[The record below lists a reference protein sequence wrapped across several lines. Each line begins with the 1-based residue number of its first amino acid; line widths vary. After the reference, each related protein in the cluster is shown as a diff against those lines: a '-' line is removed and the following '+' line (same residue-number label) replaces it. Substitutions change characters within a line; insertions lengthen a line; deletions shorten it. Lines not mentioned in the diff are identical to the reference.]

1 MLPSVMP
8 MTDNEQVTN
17 TAVTSTEVTST
28 EMPSAEFA
36 CEQTLDASAVF
47 IGLVNP
53 KTPVNVGGIMR
64 ASGCYGVDGV
74 FYTGRRYELA
84 ARSGAVQYHVDTKDA
99 GERIP
104 LTGVTSLLAS
114 IPADTK
120 LICVDLVVGATPLP
134 DFVHPAKAFY
144 VFGPED
150 GTIGQEIIDKADAV
164 VYVPTVGCMNLAAS
178 VNVLLY
184 DRLAKSHR
192 EAASL
197 TSSLASGL
205 PSNLSGD
212 ALIRQSR
219 DNNNRTRVKVGRA
232 PRKPRHVE
240 SSSAGSSSLEPSSID
255 NAIAI
260 TAA

>member
-1 MLPSVMP
+1 MLPSSQP
-8 MTDNEQVTN
+8 MTDNEHVTN
-17 TAVTSTEVTST
+17 TEVTSV
-28 EMPSAEFA
+28 EMPSAELA

-104 LTGVTSLLAS
+104 LIGVTSLLAA
-114 IPADTK
+114 IPADTQ

-134 DFVHPAKAFY
+134 DFVHPVKAFY

-219 DNNNRTRVKVGRA
+219 DNNNRTRVKVARA

-240 SSSAGSSSLEPSSID
+240 SSSVGSSSLEPSSSD
-255 NAIAI
+255 NTIVV

>member
-1 MLPSVMP
+1 

-28 EMPSAEFA
+28 EMPSAELA
-36 CEQTLDASAVF
+36 SEQTLDYSAVF

-184 DRLAKSHR
+184 DRLAKYHR

-197 TSSLASGL
+197 TSSI
-205 PSNLSGD
+205 SGD

-219 DNNNRTRVKVGRA
+219 DNNNRTRVKVPRA
-232 PRKPRHVE
+232 PRKPRHVK
-240 SSSAGSSSLEPSSID
+240 SSTVEPSCSD
-255 NAIAI
+255 NAIVI

>member
-28 EMPSAEFA
+28 EMPSAELA
-36 CEQTLDASAVF
+36 SEQTLDASAVF

-120 LICVDLVVGATPLP
+120 LICVDLVVGAMPLP

-197 TSSLASGL
+197 AS
-205 PSNLSGD
+205 NISGD
-212 ALIRQSR
+212 ELIRQSR
-219 DNNNRTRVKVGRA
+219 DNNNRTRVKVPRA
-232 PRKPRHVE
+232 PRKPRHAE
-240 SSSAGSSSLEPSSID
+240 ASSLESSSLEP
-255 NAIAI
+255 
-260 TAA
+260 TAVTTQ

>member
-197 TSSLASGL
+197 AS
-205 PSNLSGD
+205 NISGD
-212 ALIRQSR
+212 ELIRQSR
-219 DNNNRTRVKVGRA
+219 DNNNRTRVKVPRA
-232 PRKPRHVE
+232 PRKPRHAE
-240 SSSAGSSSLEPSSID
+240 ASSLESSKVEPSSSDSSIV
-255 NAIAI
+255 I

>member
-1 MLPSVMP
+1 MH
-8 MTDNEQVTN
+8 MTDDERVTN
-17 TAVTSTEVTST
+17 TEVANTELAS
-28 EMPSAEFA
+28 
-36 CEQTLDASAVF
+36 EQMLDTSAVF

-84 ARSGAVQYHVDTKDA
+84 ARSGAAQYHVDTKDA

-104 LTGVTSLLAS
+104 LTGVTSLLAA
-114 IPADTK
+114 IPADTQ

-150 GTIGQEIIDKADAV
+150 GTIGQEIIDKANAV

-197 TSSLASGL
+197 AS
-205 PSNLSGD
+205 NISGD
-212 ALIRQSR
+212 ELIRQSR
-219 DNNNRTRVKVGRA
+219 DNNNRTRVKVPRA
-232 PRKPRHVE
+232 PRKPRHAE
-240 SSSAGSSSLEPSSID
+240 ASSLKSSSLEPSSSD
-255 NAIAI
+255 NAIVI

>member
-1 MLPSVMP
+1 MLPSSQP
-8 MTDNEQVTN
+8 MTDNEHVTN
-17 TAVTSTEVTST
+17 TEVTSV
-28 EMPSAEFA
+28 EMPSAELA

-104 LTGVTSLLAS
+104 LTGVTSLLAA
-114 IPADTK
+114 IPADTQ

-197 TSSLASGL
+197 TSSIG
-205 PSNLSGD
+205 GD

-219 DNNNRTRVKVGRA
+219 DNNNRTRVKVPRA

-240 SSSAGSSSLEPSSID
+240 ASSLESSSLEPSSSD
-255 NAIAI
+255 NTIVV

>member
-1 MLPSVMP
+1 
-8 MTDNEQVTN
+8 MTDDERVTN
-17 TAVTSTEVTST
+17 TEVTSTEVTSA
-28 EMPSAEFA
+28 EMSSAEFA
-36 CEQTLDASAVF
+36 CEQTLDTSAVF

-104 LTGVTSLLAS
+104 LTGVTSLLAA

-205 PSNLSGD
+205 PSNLSGGD

-219 DNNNRTRVKVGRA
+219 DNNNRTRVKVARES
-232 PRKPRHVE
+232 RKPRHIEASCVE
-240 SSSAGSSSLEPSSID
+240 PSSLEPSSSD
-255 NAIAI
+255 NTIVV

>member
-197 TSSLASGL
+197 AS
-205 PSNLSGD
+205 NISGD
-212 ALIRQSR
+212 ELIRQSR
-219 DNNNRTRVKVGRA
+219 DNNNRTRVKVPRA
-232 PRKPRHVE
+232 PRKPRHVGA
-240 SSSAGSSSLEPSSID
+240 SSLESSSLEPSRSD
-255 NAIAI
+255 NAIVI

>member
-28 EMPSAEFA
+28 EMPSAELA
-36 CEQTLDASAVF
+36 SEQTLDASAVF

-197 TSSLASGL
+197 AS
-205 PSNLSGD
+205 NISGD

-219 DNNNRTRVKVGRA
+219 DNNNRTRVKVPRA
-232 PRKPRHVE
+232 PRKPRHVK
-240 SSSAGSSSLEPSSID
+240 SSSVEPSCSD
-255 NAIAI
+255 NAIVI

>member
-17 TAVTSTEVTST
+17 TAVTSTEVTSA
-28 EMPSAEFA
+28 EMPSAELA
-36 CEQTLDASAVF
+36 SEQKLDASAVF

-197 TSSLASGL
+197 TSSI
-205 PSNLSGD
+205 SGD

-219 DNNNRTRVKVGRA
+219 DNNNRTRVKVPRA
-232 PRKPRHVE
+232 PRKPRHVK
-240 SSSAGSSSLEPSSID
+240 SSSVEPSCSD
-255 NAIAI
+255 NAIVI

>member
-1 MLPSVMP
+1 MLPSSQP
-8 MTDNEQVTN
+8 MTDNEHVTN
-17 TAVTSTEVTST
+17 TEVTSV
-28 EMPSAEFA
+28 EMPSAELA

-104 LTGVTSLLAS
+104 LTGVTSLLAA
-114 IPADTK
+114 IPADTQ

-192 EAASL
+192 EAADL
-197 TSSLASGL
+197 TSSI
-205 PSNLSGD
+205 SGD

-219 DNNNRTRVKVGRA
+219 DNNNRTRVKVARESI
-232 PRKPRHVE
+232 KPRHIEASCVE
-240 SSSAGSSSLEPSSID
+240 PSSLEPSSSD
-255 NAIAI
+255 NTIVV

>member
-1 MLPSVMP
+1 MLIS
-8 MTDNEQVTN
+8 EQLQV
-17 TAVTSTEVTST
+17 AISDDL
-28 EMPSAEFA
+28 
-36 CEQTLDASAVF
+36 QDASAVF

-64 ASGCYGVDGV
+64 ASGCYGVNGV

-84 ARSGAVQYHVDTKDA
+84 ARSGAAQYHVDTKDA
-99 GERIP
+99 GEHIP
-104 LTGVTSLLAS
+104 LMGVNSLLES

-134 DFVHPAKAFY
+134 DFVHPPKAFY

-150 GTIGQEIIDKADAV
+150 GTIGQDIIDKADAV

-192 EAASL
+192 EAA
-197 TSSLASGL
+197 
-205 PSNLSGD
+205 NLSLNLAGD

-219 DNNNRTRVKVGRA
+219 DNNNRTRVKVPRA
-232 PRKPRHVE
+232 PRKSRHV
-240 SSSAGSSSLEPSSID
+240 EPSSID
-255 NAIAI
+255 AAIVI

>member
-1 MLPSVMP
+1 MLPSSQP
-8 MTDNEQVTN
+8 MTDNEHVTN
-17 TAVTSTEVTST
+17 TEVTSV
-28 EMPSAEFA
+28 EMPSAELA

-104 LTGVTSLLAS
+104 LTGVTSLLAAV
-114 IPADTK
+114 PADTQ

-197 TSSLASGL
+197 TSSLVSGL

-219 DNNNRTRVKVGRA
+219 DNNNRTRVKVPRA

-240 SSSAGSSSLEPSSID
+240 SSSVGSSSLEPSSID
-255 NAIAI
+255 NAIVI

>member
-1 MLPSVMP
+1 MLPRVMH
-8 MTDNEQVTN
+8 MTDDERVTN
-17 TAVTSTEVTST
+17 TEVANTELAS
-28 EMPSAEFA
+28 
-36 CEQTLDASAVF
+36 EQMLDTSAVF

-84 ARSGAVQYHVDTKDA
+84 ARSGAAQYHVDTKDA

-104 LTGVTSLLAS
+104 LTGVTSLLAA
-114 IPADTK
+114 IPADTQ

-150 GTIGQEIIDKADAV
+150 GTIGQEIIDKANAV

-197 TSSLASGL
+197 AS
-205 PSNLSGD
+205 NISGD
-212 ALIRQSR
+212 ELIRESR
-219 DNNNRTRVKVGRA
+219 DNNNRTRVKVPRA
-232 PRKPRHVE
+232 PRKPRHAE
-240 SSSAGSSSLEPSSID
+240 ASSLKSSSLEPSSSD
-255 NAIAI
+255 NAIVI

>member
-1 MLPSVMP
+1 MLPRVMP
-8 MTDNEQVTN
+8 MTDDERVTN
-17 TAVTSTEVTST
+17 TAVTSTKVTST
-28 EMPSAEFA
+28 EMPSAELA

-84 ARSGAVQYHVDTKDA
+84 ARSGAAQYHVDTKDA

-114 IPADTK
+114 IPADTQ

-197 TSSLASGL
+197 TSSLV
-205 PSNLSGD
+205 PSLSGD

-219 DNNNRTRVKVGRA
+219 DNNNRTRVKVPRA
-232 PRKPRHVE
+232 PRKPRHAE
-240 SSSAGSSSLEPSSID
+240 ASSLKSSKVEPSSSDSTIV
-255 NAIAI
+255 I

>member
-1 MLPSVMP
+1 MLISEPL
-8 MTDNEQVTN
+8 QV
-17 TAVTSTEVTST
+17 AISDDL
-28 EMPSAEFA
+28 
-36 CEQTLDASAVF
+36 QDASAVF

-64 ASGCYGVDGV
+64 ASGCYGVNGV

-84 ARSGAVQYHVDTKDA
+84 ARSGAAQYHVDTKDA
-99 GERIP
+99 GEHIP
-104 LTGVTSLLAS
+104 LMGVNSLLES

-134 DFVHPAKAFY
+134 DFVHPPKAFY

-150 GTIGQEIIDKADAV
+150 GTIGQDIIDKADAV

-192 EAASL
+192 EAANLTANLAPSL
-197 TSSLASGL
+197 TLS
-205 PSNLSGD
+205 LSGD

-219 DNNNRTRVKVGRA
+219 DNNNRTRVKVPLA
-232 PRKPRHVE
+232 PRKPRHV
-240 SSSAGSSSLEPSSID
+240 
-255 NAIAI
+255 
-260 TAA
+260 